1 MFRNYLKIA
10 VRNLRKN
17 IAFSVINI
25 AGLSI
30 GLACCTLILLYIKDE
45 LNFDR
50 FHLQKNI
57 YQLTCLRSE
66 GDGSTKKFAI
76 AALVQGPA
84 FKQEIPEIEAFTRVD
99 PKDPKRRLATRIR
112 ICLALQ

>member
-1 MFRNYLKIA
+1 MFSNYLKIA

-17 IAFSVINI
+17 IPFSVINI

-30 GLACCTLILLYIKDE
+30 GLACCILILLYIRDE
-45 LNFDR
+45 LSFDR
-50 FHLQKNI
+50 FHAQQDRI

-66 GDGSTKKFAI
+66 QDGSAKKFAI

-84 FKQEIPEIEAFTRVD
+84 FKQEIPEIQASIRV
-99 PKDPKRRLATRIR
+99 
-112 ICLALQ
+112 